1 MASNRVGKEKTQ
13 FGSEVRGNS
22 KMRMSLSS
30 TQIDAR
36 RRSSSDA
43 ALAPRRITGKRHTRT
58 TSRWRDLSAHGSIR
72 QETRDCWSGAE
83 PERREREI
91 DAQQGRKRAR
101 ARSAGLL
108 WSSRWPDWRTR
119 PARQP
124 RLLRARERPY
134 RKSSKHSSHKQE
146 RDEHARKGAA
156 KRSTKTEPNQSHSLP
171 KYAQIKFTTLR
182 T

>member
-1 MASNRVGKEKTQ
+1 
-13 FGSEVRGNS
+13 
-22 KMRMSLSS
+22 MRTSLSS

-43 ALAPRRITGKRHTRT
+43 ALAPRRITGKKHART
-58 TSRWRDLSAHGSIR
+58 TSRWRDLSARGSIR
-72 QETRDCWSGAE
+72 QETRDCWSDAE

-124 RLLRARERPY
+124 RLLGQSARLWPCGLPSSTRAPLQEEQQTQLAQTGTRRTRKKRCGQEIDENRAKSERFSP
-134 RKSSKHSSHKQE
+134 KICTDQIHHATNLIPKIIA
-146 RDEHARKGAA
+146 RD
-156 KRSTKTEPNQSHSLP
+156 
-171 KYAQIKFTTLR
+171 
-182 T
+182 